1 MSPLPS
7 WLHSHLP
14 AAAPSPYTF
23 ESFADE
29 VARLLGLPPTM
40 RTGEFERSSE
50 TDHVWLL
57 WKPDRYGA
65 VLLMDRPAGELRQAL
80 VIKVIWHNSPDPAD
94 VAAMVR
100 AYERRG
106 RVQSLR
112 SRLARLLRCG

>member
-1 MSPLPS
+1 MPLPS
-7 WLHSHLP
+7 WLQPHLP
-14 AAAPSPYTF
+14 AAESPQYTF

-57 WKPDRYGA
+57 WKSDRGGA
-65 VLLMDRPAGELRQAL
+65 SVMVERPYGELRAAL
-80 VIKVIWHNSPDPAD
+80 VIKVWWHQSPDPAD

-112 SRLARLLRCG
+112 SLLAWMLRRR

>member
-1 MSPLPS
+1 MPLPS
-7 WLHSHLP
+7 WLPSHLP
-14 AAAPSPYTF
+14 AVESPRWTF

-29 VARLLGLPPTM
+29 VARLSGLTPTM
-40 RTGEFERSSE
+40 HAGEFERSSA

-57 WKPDRYGA
+57 WKPERGGA
-65 VLLMDRPAGELRQAL
+65 SVLVERPYGELREGVL
-80 VIKVIWHNSPDPAD
+80 IKVWWHHSPAPAD

-112 SRLARLLRCG
+112 SLLTRVLRRR